1 MTDSQKLALRRSEI
15 RQRLNE
21 LQGAEAL
28 TDVTRAEMD
37 KLSGEYRDV
46 ETRWRASVAI
56 EDAASNVGVAGSENR
71 ELQRMEG
78 RASVGNIVAAVFDHR
93 QVDGVE
99 AELQKH
105 YGLSSNYMPLSMM
118 LSSEERAVTLAPA
131 NVNADQD
138 RIIPQVFPRSA
149 AAYLGIPQPSVGVGE
164 KIYPVLTTGASVGTP
179 AEGGSQS
186 ETTGAFSAD
195 KLSPQRFQASFFW
208 SREDQATFA
217 GMADALRQSLRGA
230 LSDKLDQYILAD
242 STVGLLGGGI
252 TAPSNSQSST
262 STWAQ
267 YKEAFTALVDG
278 TYADTET
285 DLSIVVGSTTWSKM
299 RAAYRTATASDADAV
314 MAIKEMGAT
323 IRVSA
328 HVPAVASNKQDAIAT
343 LGSYQHSVSPIWQGI
358 GLIPDEI
365 TLSKVG
371 RVQLT
376 AYMMAQ
382 FKVLRTDGIKR
393 IRFDVR

>member
-37 KLSGEYRDV
+37 KLSSEYRDV

-56 EDAASNVGVAGSENR
+56 EDAASNVGVAGSESR

-78 RASVGNIVAAVFDHR
+78 SANLGNIVAAVFDHR

-99 AELQKH
+99 GELQKH
-105 YGLSSNYMPLSMM
+105 YGLSSNYVPLSM
-118 LSSEERAVTLAPA
+118 LSEDRAVTPAPA
-131 NVNADQD
+131 NVNANQN
-138 RIIPQVFPRSA
+138 RIVPQVFPRSA

-164 KIYPVLTTGASVGTP
+164 QVYPVLTTGASVGTP
-179 AEGGSQS
+179 AEGASQS
-186 ETTGAFSAD
+186 ETTGAFSAM
-195 KLSPQRFQASFFW
+195 KLSPQRFQASFYW
-208 SREDQATFA
+208 SREDQATFV

-252 TAPSNSQSST
+252 TAPTNSQTST

-299 RAAYRTATASDADAV
+299 RAAYRTATASDSDAV

-328 HVPAVASNKQDAIAT
+328 HIPAVASNKQDAIAT
-343 LGSYQHSVSPIWQGI
+343 LGSYQHSVSPIWSGI

-365 TLSKVG
+365 SLSKTG
-371 RVQLT
+371 GISLT

-382 FKVLRTDGIKR
+382 FQVLRTNGIKR